1 MVLRDAKRIYFD
13 KKNGNITF
21 AVFPDKIKYIM
32 KKKIIAIEGFLLVFA
47 CPSLF
52 SEISINEISTGNLS
66 AYMEKDN
73 YNFSDYIEL
82 QTEGDSVNLNE
93 YLFIHYG
100 KRKIKGNME
109 EKWRWRIDKEIMV
122 GPHSVIWMDETQ
134 TKGHAPYKLDADGG
148 SICIYHNGEFVDS
161 LSYPAMGQ
169 NLSYG
174 YAEGQ
179 LGFMEPTPYRA
190 NTQAYEDYRSARC
203 PLPRF
208 SHPGGILSDSIE
220 LSIEGDTMGAIYY
233 TLDGSEPT
241 PLNGIPYEKP
251 IPIGNTTN
259 LRAKQFQEG
268 KLPSLTATSTFLFED
283 EAHKQNGG
291 FTIPIIS
298 ITVDSSYFYDD
309 TIGMCVVGKNGVYG
323 EKSCTRAKA
332 NYNREWDRPVHLDYI
347 VNGEIVLSQDV
358 EVAVEGGCS
367 RTEKIKSLSLKTS
380 KKTEVDTFSYHFF
393 KSKPNITHRR
403 IHLRNGGTA
412 YDKVRFRDGLMQTF
426 AIGMNIDYQAFQ
438 PVAYYVNGKY
448 QGFMDLNERTN
459 ADYIDANYGIEEE
472 DIDLISLSDQ
482 IGINVSKG
490 DQKAYDRLVDLVS
503 PYSYKASKDSIILY
517 EGACK
522 LMDMDEYID
531 YQIFQQFIVNTDWP
545 GNNTKLWRKR
555 KNGKFR
561 WILFDTDFG
570 LGLPSYEYLGGA
582 SKNMISWCSG
592 TGSLQWANKQEWM
605 VEIFQGLY
613 QNPFFKRKFV
623 TKYLMHL
630 SSTFSPERIEAV
642 FDSITGL
649 VDAEYRAT
657 FNTSAV
663 NETSSM
669 RKFALDRHKYLY
681 KQLQNYV
688 KGKDTINIEVCSDHA
703 DAELFMNGIQLSH
716 YKGKYFTGYSLEL
729 KAIPPQGY
737 EFAGWELSPQE
748 NISRLSD
755 TTDSRYGIP
764 KLLIATFRGQGKI
777 TAKFRPKSA
786 TIQPDTLPTLV
797 INEICT
803 SNDQESKNPDALR
816 EYPDWIEI
824 YNYGEKSIDLA
835 GYTLSI
841 RDSDTVLASTKIP
854 EQFTHTII
862 GPKGHKIIWA
872 KGDSS
877 VGALYMDFTLDKDS
891 LRTICLSKGDS
902 LLVDS
907 IKYPFME
914 PNESYGRESDGAET
928 WTIFTTDPL
937 ELNPSPGKKNGVKD
951 TVGVKD
957 YANDPLTLWIYPNP
971 AKEVV
976 TISTTEMME
985 QIIVYDMT
993 GRVIYRREGIESQ
1006 ECSIDTSSWDKG
1018 LYIVKAIT
1026 KGQIK
1031 IAELI
1036 KGGS

>member
-1 MVLRDAKRIYFD
+1 
-13 KKNGNITF
+13 
-21 AVFPDKIKYIM
+21 M
-32 KKKIIAIEGFLLVFA
+32 KKKILAIEGFLLVFA

-82 QTEGDSVNLNE
+82 QTDGDSVNLNE

-100 KRKIKGNME
+100 KRKIKGDLE

-122 GPHSVIWMDETQ
+122 GPHSVIWMDETK
-134 TKGHAPYKLDADGG
+134 TNGHAPYKLDADGG
-148 SICIYHNGEFVDS
+148 SICIYHNGEFIDS

-174 YAEGQ
+174 YAEGN
-179 LGFMEPTPYRA
+179 LGFMEPTPYQA
-190 NTQAYEDYRSARC
+190 NSQAYEDYRSARC

-208 SHPGGILSDSIE
+208 SHQGGILADSIE
-220 LSIEGDTMGAIYY
+220 LSIEGDSTGTIYY

-241 PLNGIPYEKP
+241 PRRGTLYEKP
-251 IPIGNTTN
+251 IFIGNTTN
-259 LRAKQFQEG
+259 LRAKQFRAG
-268 KLPSLTATSTFLFED
+268 NLPSLTATSTFLFED
-283 EAHKQNGG
+283 EAHKKNGG

-332 NYNREWDRPVHLDYI
+332 NYNREWDRPVHFEYI
-347 VNGEIVLSQDV
+347 VNGETVLSQDV
-358 EVAVEGGCS
+358 EAAVEGGCS
-367 RTEKIKSLSLKTS
+367 RAEKIKSLSFKTS
-380 KKTEVDTFSYHFF
+380 KKTGVDTFSYHFF
-393 KSKPNITHRR
+393 PSKPNITHRK

-412 YDKVRFRDGLMQTF
+412 YRKVRFRDGLMQTL
-426 AIGMNIDYQAFQ
+426 AIGMDIDYQAYQ
-438 PVAYYVNGKY
+438 PVAYYINGVY
-448 QGFMDLNERTN
+448 QGLMNLNERTN
-459 ADYIDANYGIEEE
+459 SDYIEANYGIKE
-472 DIDLISLSDQ
+472 DEIDLITLSDQ
-482 IGINVSKG
+482 LGIRTIQG
-490 DQKAYDRLVDLVS
+490 DRKTYNNLVDIVS
-503 PYSYKASKDSIILY
+503 PYSELPTKDSISLY

-545 GNNTKLWRKR
+545 GNNTKIWREK
-555 KNGKFR
+555 KDGKFR

-570 LGLPSYEYLGGA
+570 FGLPGYEYLGGA
-582 SKNMISWCSG
+582 NKNMISWCAG
-592 TGSLQWANKQEWM
+592 TGSRQWANQDEWM
-605 VEIFQGLY
+605 VEIFRGLY
-613 QNPFFKRKFV
+613 KNPYFKRRFV

-630 SSTFSPERIEAV
+630 ATTFRPERIEAV
-642 FDSITGL
+642 FDSITTL
-649 VDAEYRAT
+649 VNAEYQAS
-657 FNTSAV
+657 FNTSAI
-663 NETSSM
+663 SDAASM
-669 RKFALDRHKYLY
+669 RKFAQNRPNYLY
-681 KQLQNYV
+681 RQLKDYV
-688 KGKDTINIEVCSDHA
+688 KGKDTTSIEIVSDLTG
-703 DAELFMNGIQLSH
+703 AELFMNGIKIPD
-716 YKGKYFTGYSLEL
+716 YKGKYFTGYELEM
-729 KAIPPQGY
+729 KAIAPQGY

-748 NISRLSD
+748 AIDPLTDS
-755 TTDSRYGIP
+755 TDSRFGIP
-764 KLLIATFRGQGKI
+764 ELLVATFNGEGKI
-777 TAKFRPKSA
+777 TAKFRPKPANAKTDS
-786 TIQPDTLPTLV
+786 LPSLV

-803 SNDQESKNPDALR
+803 TNNRESNNSDAIN

-824 YNYGEKSIDLA
+824 YNYGERSIDLA

-957 YANDPLTLWIYPNP
+957 YANDPLTLLIYPNP
-971 AKEVV
+971 TKEVV

-993 GRVIYRREGIESQ
+993 GRVIYRKEGIESQ
-1006 ECSIDTSSWDKG
+1006 EWSIDTSSWDKG